1 MVDRDSERCMDWSL
15 VANLLWLLSADSDG
29 EPFVLRVA
37 LLARNVLAFCEGLA
51 GANLVGDGDADL
63 ARNRNALLL
72 GNVLALLVSNLLGVG
87 LGDLLALVVG
97 NILASSLNR
106 SPHLVVAI
114 TPPFKLAILLVLS
127 GALRFSVGFVFCPVL
142 LDADVLV
149 DGGAFVG
156 IFSGALLPCGGLAQS
171 LGSGGTLLLVNR
183 LANLFFTLLVFCIP
197 QGLEE
202 KTL

>member
-37 LLARNVLAFCEGLA
+37 LLARNVLTFCEGLA

-97 NILASSLNR
+97 NILASSIDG
-106 SPHLVVAI
+106 SPHLVVAL
-114 TPPFKLAILLVLS
+114 TLPLELAI
-127 GALRFSVGFVFCPVL
+127 F
-142 LDADVLV
+142 
-149 DGGAFVG
+149 
-156 IFSGALLPCGGLAQS
+156 
-171 LGSGGTLLLVNR
+171 
-183 LANLFFTLLVFCIP
+183 LVFRCAF
-197 QGLEE
+197 GFWK
-202 KTL
+202 KTVTKMYLLYM

>member
-1 MVDRDSERCMDWSL
+1 MDWSL

-37 LLARNVLAFCEGLA
+37 LLA
-51 GANLVGDGDADL
+51 
-63 ARNRNALLL
+63 

-127 GALRFSVGFVFCPVL
+127 GALRFGVGFVFCLVL
-142 LDADVLV
+142 LDADILV

-197 QGLEE
+197 QGHIFCPALDARGGSDLFRG
-202 KTL
+202 TTIAAGSWGCLDHGGNQH

>member
-1 MVDRDSERCMDWSL
+1 MLL
-15 VANLLWLLSADSDG
+15 VARLTGHILTFGQRLIL
-29 EPFVLRVA
+29 
-37 LLARNVLAFCEGLA
+37 
-51 GANLVGDGDADL
+51 ANLIG
-63 ARNRNALLL
+63 NRNANFLW
-72 GNVLALLVSNLLGVG
+72 NRDAALLWFLMASLIGNLPGVG
-87 LGDLLALVVG
+87 FLDVLALVVG
-97 NILASSLNR
+97 NILASSIDG
-106 SPHLVVAI
+106 SPHLVVAL
-114 TPPFKLAILLVLS
+114 TLPLVLAILLVLS
-127 GALRFSVGFVFCPVL
+127 GALRFGVGFVFCPVL

>member
-1 MVDRDSERCMDWSL
+1 ML
-15 VANLLWLLSADSDG
+15 VIAHLLWHI
-29 EPFVLRVA
+29 
-37 LLARNVLAFCEGLA
+37 LAFRERLVCADLIWDCCAHFFGDIIAL
-51 GANLVGDGDADL
+51 LVGDLPGAG
-63 ARNRNALLL
+63 L
-72 GNVLALLVSNLLGVG
+72 GNIH
-87 LGDLLALVVG
+87 ALVVG
-97 NILASSLNR
+97 NVLASSLNR

-127 GALRFSVGFVFCPVL
+127 GALRFGVGFVFCPVL